1 MKQAVDECLSQGIF
15 TDVLQRYKKEV
26 LEMSYLEFD
35 EEEFSEML
43 REEGRKEGREEE
55 HKNTLREKERADAAE
70 RKLELLMAE
79 NERLKAKIAKQ

>member
-1 MKQAVDECLSQGIF
+1 MDKRIDKEIF
-15 TDVLQRYKKEV
+15 KDVLFRYKKEIV
-26 LEMSYLEFD
+26 EMSLIEFD

-55 HKNTLREKERADAAE
+55 RKNTLREKERADAAE

-79 NERLKAKIAKQ
+79 IERLKERKD

>member
-1 MKQAVDECLSQGIF
+1 MKQADMNG
-15 TDVLQRYKKEV
+15 LQRYKKEV

-55 HKNTLREKERADAAE
+55 HKEYSA
-70 RKLELLMAE
+70 RK
-79 NERLKAKIAKQ
+79 RTCRCC

>member
-43 REEGRKEGREEE
+43 REEGREEE
-55 HKNTLREKERADAAE
+55 RKNTLREKERADAAE

-79 NERLKAKIAKQ
+79 NERLKEKIAKQ